1 MIRSIQKILKKK
13 MIKKVM
19 INKQMMKLKM
29 KIDQLDK
36 LNKENNH

>member
-1 MIRSIQKILKKK
+1 
-13 MIKKVM
+13 M

-36 LNKENNH
+36 LNKENNQQKNQVLHQKIYQ